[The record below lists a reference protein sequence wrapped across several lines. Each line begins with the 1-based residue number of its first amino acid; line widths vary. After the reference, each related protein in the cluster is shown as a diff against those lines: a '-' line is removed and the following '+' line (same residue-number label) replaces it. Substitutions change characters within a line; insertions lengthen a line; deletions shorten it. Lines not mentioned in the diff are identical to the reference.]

1 MIDEAI
7 YDVVGLGNA
16 IVDILA
22 PADDAFL
29 SKLNIHKGTMTLVDL
44 DQASDIF
51 EKMPPVSMISGGS
64 VANTMAGLA
73 SLGGRGAFVGKVTSD
88 QVGQFFSHDIQA
100 AGVDFT
106 TPMADD
112 GPETSKCLIMVT
124 PDAQRTM
131 CTYLGAST
139 SLSVADLDQGLIESA
154 QITYLEGYLW
164 DSELPRQA
172 LRQAASWAREAGRLV
187 AFSLSDPFLMQRY
200 RADFQAFIPEMVD
213 VLFANEAEIT
223 ALYQVNTLEEA
234 IDRVRGDVAVAAI
247 TCGADGSVVIA
258 GDDRYAVPAA
268 PVDNVVDTTG
278 AGDLYAAGFLYGYS
292 RNYRLDECALLGG
305 IAAAEIISHVGARP
319 HLTLSDLIPRDLSA
333 A

>member
-16 IVDILA
+16 IVDVLA
-22 PADDAFL
+22 PVDDVFL
-29 SKLNIHKGTMTLVDL
+29 NKLNIHKGTMTLVGL
-44 DQASDIF
+44 DQAGDIF

-73 SLGGRGAFVGKVTSD
+73 SLGGRGAFVGKVTND
-88 QVGQFFSHDIQA
+88 QIGQFFSHDIQA
-100 AGVDFT
+100 AGVDFS
-106 TPMADD
+106 TPIATD
-112 GPETSKCLIMVT
+112 GPDTSKCLIMVT
-124 PDAQRTM
+124 PDAQRSM

-139 SLSVADLDQGLIESA
+139 SLNVADLDQDLIESA
-154 QITYLEGYLW
+154 QIVYLEGYLW
-164 DSELPRQA
+164 DSPQPREA
-172 LRQAASWAREAGRLV
+172 LRQAATWAREAGRLV
-187 AFSLSDPFLMQRY
+187 AFTLSDPFLMQRY
-200 RADFQAFIPEMVD
+200 REDFLEFIPSMVD

-234 IDRVRGDVAVAAI
+234 IERVRGDVAVAAI
-247 TCGADGSVVIA
+247 TRGADGSVVIS
-258 GDDRYAVPAA
+258 GDDRYPVPAA
-268 PVDNVVDTTG
+268 SVTKIIDTTG

-292 RNYRLDECALLGG
+292 RNYRLDDCAILGG

-319 HLTLSDLIPRDLSA
+319 ELTLSDLIPRDLSA